1 VNQVNK
7 LYKTAA
13 LIALLTAITFVIAAV
28 LSPTSLTPMLI
39 AAAVWLLMAIGLRS
53 GHRWMG
59 YIAFVVALASS
70 LITFATLAT
79 DQWVSVAMLALCV
92 VTTLILFVLIWRHP
106 TAKHTAASANT
117 TSH

>member
-39 AAAVWLLMAIGLRS
+39 AAAVWLLMTIGLRG